1 MNANISK
8 VTSKGQV
15 VIPKQLR
22 QKYAIIPSTAIRWV
36 EKNNGILLIPESSNP
51 IKAARGMLKGTGILK
66 AHLQDKQ
73 WEKERENK
81 KFDKPK

>member
-1 MNANISK
+1 MNTNISK

-36 EKNNGILLIPESSNP
+36 AKKNGILLIPESSDP
-51 IKAARGMLKGTGILK
+51 IEAARGMLKDAGIMK

-73 WEKERENK
+73 AEKQRETR
-81 KFDKPK
+81 KFARAK